1 MTTPARA
8 EGVRLV
14 TRAGSGISIPFN
26 PSSAQKTYVKSSAN
40 SKLAVAP
47 SSSSSSSN
55 VRSAT
60 NHGSNSNLFIVHQVL
75 SQPEECILPDTDG
88 PSNPGILDA
97 EIKGEIEDVE
107 MC

>member
-26 PSSAQKTYVKSSAN
+26 PSSAQKTYVKSPAN
-40 SKLAVAP
+40 SKLAVAPLP

-55 VRSAT
+55 VRST
-60 NHGSNSNLFIVHQVL
+60 GSNSNLFIVNQVL

-97 EIKGEIEDVE
+97 EIKGEIEDAE